1 VKNGKSGSLIKQ
13 GMRYILLLLVL
24 VSTHLYA
31 GEEGKKI
38 KLKNIKAYAVGAE
51 NQSPAE
57 VKQMALNEAKLQA
70 LQKAG
75 VTEQITAYSDFLT
88 KENNNQIEEIFNSN
102 VLNDLQGV
110 VQDVEL
116 LSEEK
121 KINDRGLLEIHIVAN
136 ITVLKFK
143 SGMDPSFDVW
153 VDGVKPS
160 YNNGDKLTFDYKPNK
175 KAYLRAF
182 IITESNEA
190 FQLYPNDYEGNFEMN
205 EKETY
210 TFPRASLDYELTAE
224 LKKEAHRL
232 ILVSL
237 KSDIPYNREVSYKAL
252 MDWVFQIPP
261 DQRRITT
268 FTFDVFPAKP

>member
-1 VKNGKSGSLIKQ
+1 
-13 GMRYILLLLVL
+13 MRYILLLLVL